1 RGLFSYLNGCL
12 WVDWSMEKLF
22 SHNQVKTAYTGVL
35 WGLVDPGRLGY
46 LFADRMLLSHPEANL
61 STEPD
66 AMFAS
71 WETVRSG
78 RLRLVERPKDD
89 YVEVEGTPDMIL
101 EVVSTSSVRKDTELL
116 RELYWRAGI
125 PEYWLVDA
133 RGETPSFQILR
144 PTAEGYVE
152 TEAQDGWLLS
162 AVF

>member
-1 RGLFSYLNGCL
+1 
-12 WVDWSMEKLF
+12 
-22 SHNQVKTAYTGVL
+22 
-35 WGLVDPGRLGY
+35 
-46 LFADRMLLSHPEANL
+46 
-61 STEPD
+61 
-66 AMFAS
+66 MFAS

-78 RLRLVERPKDD
+78 RLRLVERSKDD
-89 YVEVEGTPDMIL
+89 YVEVEGTPDMVL

-162 AVF
+162 AVFGYAFRLTRQTDPLGHRQYRLEARPARVATPGVEAGKEGVQGA